1 MIDPFDAFGQT
12 MVNNL
17 RDRGCDLLGIEQCPT
32 LQSQIDRMA
41 ACLGSGS
48 SQDTGQNAAEN
59 IDGEAQ
65 DTQMAQ
71 QQEMKTEVECY
82 TMHNV
87 YQGKLDAAE
96 RARIEKI
103 EIFDEFEE
111 WMML

>member
-1 MIDPFDAFGQT
+1 
-12 MVNNL
+12 
-17 RDRGCDLLGIEQCPT
+17 
-32 LQSQIDRMA
+32 
-41 ACLGSGS
+41 
-48 SQDTGQNAAEN
+48 
-59 IDGEAQ
+59 
-65 DTQMAQ
+65 
-71 QQEMKTEVECY
+71 MKTEVECY